1 MFSGTDFA
9 DFTVFLLFS
18 PLCTAPPLES
28 HLLSYHTAL
37 KFKAISDVSVPYGE
51 TTESTGLSCFMFHFN
66 FSKDHAKPHMNFS
79 SNNSSRY
86 LFVTGRNR
94 VESQLLDV
102 KN

>member
-1 MFSGTDFA
+1 MDSLFFGTDFA

-51 TTESTGLSCFMFHFN
+51 APESTGLSCFMFHFN
-66 FSKDHAKPHMNFS
+66 FSKDHAKPPCEYFIKQ
-79 SNNSSRY
+79 
-86 LFVTGRNR
+86 F
-94 VESQLLDV
+94 
-102 KN
+102 K